1 MAGFVEETG
10 GIDDDAGRLQIFQG
24 DMLMPEDCRAS
35 RVFLISVICLFFF
48 VAFAS
53 GQARQQVAGKD
64 TRSTSPP
71 AAGAPS
77 SSSDASKY
85 VGAETCKSCH
95 EDVYNAWE
103 KTPHWKTTLNKEP
116 SHQGCEGCH
125 GPGAEHVAGGGD
137 KSKIYTFAGAKPEAI
152 TKRCLA
158 CHESNP
164 EQREF
169 MRSTHNENGITCTNC
184 HSVHHSTLEYLLVKK
199 QTPLCFSCHAE
210 QRADF
215 QKPFHHRVE
224 EGLIKCADCHN
235 AHGASRDRQL
245 RSTPDQDM
253 VCLKCHS
260 DKRGPFVFEHEPV
273 KAEGCQT
280 CHTAHGSPYPR
291 MLLTAR
297 VNTLCL
303 QCHTGIPPGPHP
315 QNAFRQDCILC
326 HMSIHGSNI
335 DPRFFK

>member
-1 MAGFVEETG
+1 MTDPRAIHGLCRRVVLLG
-10 GIDDDAGRLQIFQG
+10 VL
-24 DMLMPEDCRAS
+24 LMGVGAVTLTAAKQDGKAQNA
-35 RVFLISVICLFFF
+35 
-48 VAFAS
+48 VAESPAS
-53 GQARQQVAGKD
+53 GE
-64 TRSTSPP
+64 T
-71 AAGAPS
+71 AAES
-77 SSSDASKY
+77 QY
-85 VGAETCKSCH
+85 VGSETCKGCH
-95 EDVYNAWE
+95 EDQFKNFEAG
-103 KTPHWKTTLNKEP
+103 PHSRTNLPKIRGEAA
-116 SHQGCEGCH
+116 HGCESCH
-125 GPGAEHVAGGGD
+125 GPGAAHVAGGGD
-137 KSKIYTFAGAKPEAI
+137 KTKIFTYIGAKPEAI
-152 TKRCLA
+152 TKRCMA

-169 MRSTHNENGITCTNC
+169 MRSTHNENGIACTSC

-199 QTPLCFSCHAE
+199 QTSLCFSCHAE
-210 QRADF
+210 QKADF

-224 EGLIKCADCHN
+224 EGLIECADCHN
-235 AHGASRDRQL
+235 AHGALRDRQL

-273 KAEGCQT
+273 KADGCQT

-335 DPRFFK
+335 DPKFFK

>member
-1 MAGFVEETG
+1 MTDPRAIHGLCRRMVLLGVLLVGAVTWMAAKQDGK
-10 GIDDDAGRLQIFQG
+10 AQN
-24 DMLMPEDCRAS
+24 A
-35 RVFLISVICLFFF
+35 
-48 VAFAS
+48 VADRPAS
-53 GQARQQVAGKD
+53 GETAGE
-64 TRSTSPP
+64 SQ
-71 AAGAPS
+71 
-77 SSSDASKY
+77 Y
-85 VGAETCKSCH
+85 VGSETCKGCH
-95 EDVYNAWE
+95 EDQFKNFEAG
-103 KTPHWKTTLNKEP
+103 PHSRTNLPKIRGEAA
-116 SHQGCEGCH
+116 HGCESCH
-125 GPGAEHVAGGGD
+125 GPGAAHVAGGGD
-137 KSKIYTFAGAKPEAI
+137 KTKIFTYIGAKPEAI
-152 TKRCLA
+152 TKRCMA

-169 MRSTHNENGITCTNC
+169 MRSTHNENGITCTSC

-199 QTPLCFSCHAE
+199 QTSLCFSCHAE

-235 AHGASRDRQL
+235 AHGVLRDRQL

-273 KAEGCQT
+273 KAEGCQA

-291 MLLTAR
+291 MLLPAR

-303 QCHTGIPPGPHP
+303 QGHTGIPPGPPP
-315 QNAFRQDCILC
+315 QNASRQDCILC
-326 HMSIHGSNI
+326 HMSIHGSNT